1 MGKQLSVS
9 FTVTWSGAPA
19 GSTYYILAGVADSS
33 TNDWVQGTKAS
44 SSPDICTANTGHHWA
59 DCYIQSP
66 NTDGSFTVVFSVDT
80 PPTGTYS
87 YYVAADILYYSTSC
101 SSNNDLCVETYND
114 SNNFDITIVDTFNL
128 TVDVPSEVPITLDG
142 VPQSTGSVGVDLHP
156 GTHAISVP
164 AIVQLDSTSRLM
176 FKGWSDGSTQ
186 LTRTFDLES
195 DTTITATYVTQYLVN
210 ATSDSTLQS
219 GWYDQGTVLP
229 LNVSNQLV
237 NNYRLLTGG
246 FDGWYNRVQLISKS
260 PSASVTVDGPVNL
273 SDKWNYLPYVP
284 PVIIVVL
291 VAVILF
297 FARRGTIPTPK
308 LPEWKLSRAKRS
320 RKRVRRSKP
329 KAEAL
334 APEAESEV
342 AKADEVKEAKPPKPA
357 MTIMYCNQC
366 GVVMSRDSK
375 FCKECGSKQT

>member
-1 MGKQLSVS
+1 MGAVYFVVPVYATINVSNLQYPSTLVLGKQLSVS

-66 NTDGSFTVVFSVDT
+66 NADGSFTVVFSVDT

-114 SNNFDITIVDTFNL
+114 SNNF
-128 TVDVPSEVPITLDG
+128 E
-142 VPQSTGSVGVDLHP
+142 
-156 GTHAISVP
+156 
-164 AIVQLDSTSRLM
+164 

-246 FDGWYNRVQLISKS
+246 FDGWYNSVQLISKS

-320 RKRVRRSKP
+320 RKQRQK
-329 KAEAL
+329 EQ
-334 APEAESEV
+334 
-342 AKADEVKEAKPPKPA
+342 AK
-357 MTIMYCNQC
+357 
-366 GVVMSRDSK
+366 S
-375 FCKECGSKQT
+375 